1 MKRILITGATGFIG
15 NSLVER
21 LIKMGYEVIPV
32 GRTLKPWSSDF
43 IKKNLIKLDLTS
55 NNLPD
60 FGEIDCA
67 CLLGSIQPFKENKWD
82 KYYGVN
88 AKQVFHFLNK
98 KIDQL
103 IYISTTTVNAVNG
116 VPNPLNYYG
125 LSKALGE
132 RLLHIN
138 KDHFEQSS
146 VLRFPSVMGVNHH
159 GGIINDLKV
168 WAEIDEEIIL
178 YDGGRKLRNIVH
190 VNDAVSAI
198 IRIIETIKKLSQYEV
213 FEVGSK
219 HSISLKEISESLIHF
234 MGKDTKITLSDKS
247 SNSKDIFVD
256 NSNAISKLGYTPKT
270 IEDGIKQYLKECNN
284 EL

>member
-1 MKRILITGATGFIG
+1 LKRILVTGATGFIG

-43 IKKNLIKLDLTS
+43 IRENLLKIDLITEKLPEL
-55 NNLPD
+55 
-60 FGEIDCA
+60 GKIDCA
-67 CLLGSIQPFKENKWD
+67 CLLASRQPYKENEWN
-82 KYYGVN
+82 KYYGIN
-88 AKQVFHFLNK
+88 TKQIFHFLNN

-125 LSKALGE
+125 LSKAIGE

-138 KDHFEQSS
+138 KDQYKQSS

-159 GGIINDLKV
+159 GGIVNDLKV
-168 WAEIDEEIIL
+168 WAEVDEEIIL
-178 YDGGRKLRNIVH
+178 YDRGRKYRNIVH

-198 IRIIETIKKLSQYEV
+198 IGVIEAINKLSQYEV

-219 HSISLKEISESLIHF
+219 HSISLKEISESLIQM
-234 MGKDTKITLSDKS
+234 MGKDIQVTLSDKS
-247 SNSKDIFVD
+247 TNSKDIFVD
-256 NSNAISKLGYTPKT
+256 NSNAISKLGYIPKT
-270 IEDGIKQYLKECNN
+270 IEDGIKLYLKDCNY
-284 EL
+284 EV

>member
-1 MKRILITGATGFIG
+1 M
-15 NSLVER
+15 
-21 LIKMGYEVIPV
+21 
-32 GRTLKPWSSDF
+32 
-43 IKKNLIKLDLTS
+43 
-55 NNLPD
+55 
-60 FGEIDCA
+60 
-67 CLLGSIQPFKENKWD
+67 
-82 KYYGVN
+82 
-88 AKQVFHFLNK
+88 
-98 KIDQL
+98 
-103 IYISTTTVNAVNG
+103 
-116 VPNPLNYYG
+116 
-125 LSKALGE
+125 
-132 RLLHIN
+132 
-138 KDHFEQSS
+138 
-146 VLRFPSVMGVNHH
+146 
-159 GGIINDLKV
+159 
-168 WAEIDEEIIL
+168 
-178 YDGGRKLRNIVH
+178 RNIVH